1 MTSVIVIA
9 VGLARVGI
17 ANADDGPAPAH
28 AQRSTTVYLSSVWS
42 PGPTVPIRI
51 GADGV
56 VRTHR
61 RGFALEARLGLG
73 GAASVNGLGGQ
84 FAVHG
89 GLAIGGALA
98 LGPRVVLAPM
108 IAYDAFAE
116 WEWYGAKVTVDYVT
130 FGYHLDRPRSRR
142 DRAVRADR
150 LRASWTLTTP
160 CSSSGRARIVPEAR
174 YESSEVAMVT
184 MPVQLPAS

>member
-9 VGLARVGI
+9 VGLALVGI
-17 ANADDGPAPAH
+17 ASADDGPAPAH
-28 AQRSTTVYLSSVWS
+28 ARRSTTVYLSSAWS

-73 GAASVNGLGGQ
+73 GAASVVGLGGQ

-89 GLAIGGALA
+89 GLALGGAFA
-98 LGPRVVLAPM
+98 LGRRVVVAPM

-130 FGYHLDRPRSRR
+130 LELPISIVLDRGVVIEPFVQAGFSSFRDVHDPVIVIGPR
-142 DRAVRADR
+142 
-150 LRASWTLTTP
+150 L
-160 CSSSGRARIVPEAR
+160 GIV
-174 YESSEVAMVT
+174 
-184 MPVQLPAS
+184 L